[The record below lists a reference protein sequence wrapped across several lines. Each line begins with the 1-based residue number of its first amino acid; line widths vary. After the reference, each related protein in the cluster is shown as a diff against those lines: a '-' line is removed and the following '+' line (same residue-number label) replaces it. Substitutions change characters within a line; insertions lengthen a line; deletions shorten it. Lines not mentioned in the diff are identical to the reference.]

1 MLGIAVS
8 YGRIGNA
15 ARRLDRDA
23 VLSTDVERP
32 IRDYESALEI
42 TYRARVAPWWVLQPD
57 LQLVFHRGGGAAA
70 PSPAPQGRPI
80 PNALV
85 LGVRSTIT
93 F

>member
-1 MLGIAVS
+1 MAVS
-8 YGRIGNA
+8 CGRIGNA

-23 VLSTDVERP
+23 VLLTDIGRP
-32 IRDYESALEI
+32 IRDYESVLEI

-57 LQLVFHRGGGAAA
+57 LQLAFHPGGGAAA

-85 LGVRSTIT
+85 LGLRSTIT